1 MAATL
6 RSIALAMMGAAIFL
20 PSRAQDAGACA
31 AAATQLAL
39 NQCAVA
45 ALTTADAEMNRL
57 YREQMAYLDAQRSKR
72 LQASQRAWLK
82 YRDSTCLYE
91 NGPRAESGSIW
102 PMQTALCQAKLTRQ
116 RNELLRAYVACRQDG
131 CW

>member
-1 MAATL
+1 MAAKLRTL
-6 RSIALAMMGAAIFL
+6 AFAIIGAAIMSSAL
-20 PSRAQDAGACA
+20 ARDDGACA

-39 NQCAVA
+39 NRCALA
-45 ALTTADAEMNRL
+45 ALAKADAEMNRL
-57 YREQMAYLDAQRSKR
+57 YREQMAYLDAQRRQR

-102 PMQTALCQAKLTRQ
+102 PMQAALCQAKLTRQ
-116 RNELLRAYVACRQDG
+116 RNELLRSYVACRQDG
-131 CW
+131 CA